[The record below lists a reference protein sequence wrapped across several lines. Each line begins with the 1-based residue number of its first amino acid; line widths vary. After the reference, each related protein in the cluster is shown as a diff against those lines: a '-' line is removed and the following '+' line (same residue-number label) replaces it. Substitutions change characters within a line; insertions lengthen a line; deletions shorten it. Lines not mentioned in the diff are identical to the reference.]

1 MLKLPESVG
10 FDDAAMIE
18 PLACCVRAWAR
29 INAKPGNF
37 IAIYGA
43 GPTGLLHAMLAKH
56 YRMGEIACI
65 DETNFEL
72 ILHKNTTLQKDAYGS
87 MILFTDEL
95 SFG

>member
-29 INAKPGNF
+29 IDAKPGNF

-43 GPTGLLHAMLAKH
+43 GPTWITA
-56 YRMGEIACI
+56 RDACKA
-65 DETNFEL
+65 L
-72 ILHKNTTLQKDAYGS
+72 PQ
-87 MILFTDEL
+87 
-95 SFG
+95 